1 MIVVIDGPAG
11 AGKSSTAKEVAK
23 RSAFRYLDSGAFYR
37 AMTVIFKQL
46 GDDLPAFFD
55 RLNSIRL
62 TAQYQGDAFQVFVDG
77 SDVTDQL
84 RLPETAAKVSAV
96 AAIPE
101 ARAVVNAAMR
111 EFVSSGDFIG
121 EGRDLGTAVFPHAD
135 LKIYLTA
142 DLAARSKRRLAE
154 LEAMGQA
161 PEPEDVRDNLA
172 HRDTLDA
179 SRAADPLRKADDAV
193 ELDTTFLSFEEQ
205 VDAVLALIESI
216 KQRKQPVTLSHPA
229 GDVHPT
235 DVATQNIMSEELNA
249 ENVENVENVEE
260 AAPAVESTLE
270 TAPEVAVVEETIVVD
285 TAAEEAA
292 AEAEAFAEIKAAKAA
307 APAVARTV
315 SGPVDGSISGKVYTL
330 AELNESSEDYD
341 ESTYQD
347 LVKMYEGTLSSIS
360 EKEIIKG
367 RVVSKDEKYVIVDI
381 GFKSEGIVPLNEFRN
396 PETVKPG
403 DEVEVYLDR
412 VEDRDG
418 QLVLS
423 RRKADTLRV
432 WQNIENAH
440 NLGTVVEGFIKR
452 RIKGG
457 MVVDV
462 FGIDAFLPGSQID
475 VRPVRD
481 FDAYVGKTM
490 EFRIVKLNMTS
501 ENVVVS
507 HRALIE
513 TDLESQR
520 EEILATMESGQVL
533 EGQVKN
539 ITDFGVFID
548 LGGVDGL
555 LHITDLSWGRVE
567 HPSEIIRLDQRL
579 NVVVLEFDQDRKRI
593 SLGLKQLEPHPWDE
607 IDKKYPEGS
616 RVQGKVVSIA
626 DYGAFIELEKGVEG
640 LIHISEM
647 SWTQH
652 IKHPSQLVE
661 KGQVIECVVLNINK
675 TDKKVSLGVKQL
687 ENDRWK
693 DIAARYPSGSQH
705 KGVVRNLTNFGVF
718 IELEPGIDGLVHISD
733 LSWTDKVTHP
743 NEVVA
748 KGDELDVVILS
759 IDYENRRISL
769 GHKQTLSNPW
779 ETYSVEYAPGT
790 KLENGVVAKATEKG
804 VFIKLPLGAEAFL
817 PAKEALF
824 GDAVLANY
832 KDGQVVNVTVI
843 EFDET
848 NKSILVSEKA
858 YLDGDDRKVKKAKP
872 KKGEPAEGA
881 PTLGEMSGLADLKAK
896 LLEQEKNAKG

>member
-23 RSAFRYLDSGAFYR
+23 RSSFRYLDSGAFYR
-37 AMTVIFKQL
+37 AMTVAYRQA

-55 RLNSIRL
+55 RLNSIKLSAR
-62 TAQYQGDAFQVFVDG
+62 YDGDVFRMMVDG

-84 RLPETAAKVSAV
+84 RLPETAALVSEV
-96 AAIPE
+96 AALPQ
-101 ARAVVNAAMR
+101 ARAVANAAMR
-111 EFVSSGDFIG
+111 EFVSTGDFIG
-121 EGRDLGTAVFPHAD
+121 EGRDLGTAVFPQAD
-135 LKIYLTA
+135 LKIFLTA
-142 DLAARSKRRLAE
+142 DLKARATRRLAE

-161 PEPEDVRDNLA
+161 PEPEDVRKNLE
-172 HRDTLDA
+172 HRDGLD
-179 SRAADPLRKADDAV
+179 STRDADPLRKADDAI
-193 ELDTTFLSFEEQ
+193 ELDTTSLTFDGQ
-205 VDAVLALIESI
+205 VAAVLALIESVKKNKPI
-216 KQRKQPVTLSHPA
+216 TLSHP
-229 GDVHPT
+229 DSSHKNET
-235 DVATQNIMSEELNA
+235 DVATKNHMSEDPNVDPIEPVVPVQA
-249 ENVENVENVEE
+249 EEE
-260 AAPAVESTLE
+260 IVDVPAV
-270 TAPEVAVVEETIVVD
+270 

-292 AEAEAFAEIKAAKAA
+292 IEEEAFQEIKAAKVAEEEKVEKAKPVA
-307 APAVARTV
+307 APTT
-315 SGPVDGSISGKVYTL
+315 SFDGTISGKVFTL

-396 PETVKPG
+396 PENVKPG
-403 DEVEVYLDR
+403 DEVEVFLDR

-432 WQNIENAH
+432 WQNIESAH
-440 NLGTVVEGFIKR
+440 DLGTVVEGFIKR

-490 EFRIVKLNMTS
+490 EFRIVKLNTTS

-520 EEILATMESGQVL
+520 EEILGTMESGQVL
-533 EGQVKN
+533 EGTVKN

-675 TDKKVSLGVKQL
+675 SDKKVSLGVKQL
-687 ENDRWK
+687 ENDPWK
-693 DIAARYPSGSQH
+693 DIADRYPSGSKH

-733 LSWTDKVTHP
+733 LSWTDKVAHP
-743 NEVVA
+743 NEVVN
-748 KGDELDVVILS
+748 KGDELEVVILS

-817 PAKEALF
+817 PAKEALY
-824 GDAVLANY
+824 GDAVLQHY

-848 NKSILVSEKA
+848 NKSIIVSEKA
-858 YLDGDDRKVKKAKP
+858 YLEGDDRKVKKAKT
-872 KKGEPAEGA
+872 KKAEPAEGA
-881 PTLGEMSGLADLKAK
+881 PTLGEMSGLANLKEK